1 MSRAPAE
8 SRSAFPHFEE
18 ITTRWKDNDLYGHV
32 NNVVYYSYFDTAVNT
47 FLIGQGV
54 VDLVEKRI
62 VGLVAETQC
71 RFIRE
76 LAFPDAISVGLRI
89 VHLGNSSVRWEIG
102 IFRNAEDTACA
113 QGYFVQ
119 VYVDRVTGQKIP
131 IPPAMQ
137 RAASL
142 IYRPSVPSPS

>member
-1 MSRAPAE
+1 M
-8 SRSAFPHFEE
+8 
-18 ITTRWKDNDLYGHV
+18 
-32 NNVVYYSYFDTAVNT
+32 
-47 FLIGQGV
+47 

>member
-1 MSRAPAE
+1 MSRAAPE
-8 SRSAFPHFEE
+8 SRTAFAHFLPV
-18 ITTRWKDNDLYGHV
+18 TTRWMDNDVFAHV

-47 FLIGQGV
+47 FLIGEGV

-76 LAFPDAISVGLRI
+76 LAFPDTISVGLRI
-89 VHLGNSSVRWEIG
+89 VHLGHSSVRWEIG

-137 RAASL
+137 RAALL
-142 IYRPSVPSPS
+142 IYRPLKSSPP